1 MIKNKNK
8 QFAVIGLGRFGSAV
22 TKTLVN
28 NGCDV
33 LCCDKNMSII
43 KQMEPYVTKAVQIDV
58 MQENAMDALGINN
71 FDVVIIAIGDSL
83 ESSVMAT
90 MYAKEAGV
98 KTVIVKAQNLSEKK
112 ILKKI
117 GADKVVMPE
126 MDSGSRLAIGLI
138 TTNVIEYISFS
149 EKYAMAEITPI
160 KEWENKTLAEANI
173 RAKYGFNVVAIK
185 DGNDVVVSP
194 VADTVIK
201 AGNIL
206 VIIGENKQ
214 IQKYN

>member
-1 MIKNKNK
+1 MIKSKNK
-8 QFAVIGLGRFGSAV
+8 QFAVIGLGRFGTAV
-22 TKTLVN
+22 TKTLVD

-33 LCCDKNMSII
+33 LCCDKNMSLI
-43 KQMEPYVTKAVQIDV
+43 KQMEPYVTKAMQIDV
-58 MQENAMDALGINN
+58 MQENALEALGLNN
-71 FDVVIIAIGDSL
+71 FDVVIVAIGDSL

-98 KTVIVKAQNLSEKK
+98 KTVIVKAQNMSEKK
-112 ILKKI
+112 ILEKI

-126 MDSGSRLAIGLI
+126 MDSGSRLAINLI

-149 EKYAMAEITPI
+149 EKYAMAEITPL
-160 KEWENKTLAEANI
+160 KEWENKTLVEANI

-185 DGNDVVVSP
+185 DNDEVIVSP

-201 AGNIL
+201 AGQIL

-214 IQKYN
+214 IQKYS

>member
-8 QFAVIGLGRFGSAV
+8 QFAVIGLGRFGRAV
-22 TKTLVN
+22 TKTLVD

-33 LCCDKNMSII
+33 LCCDKDMSLI
-43 KQMEPYVTKAVQIDV
+43 KQMEPVVTKAMQIDV
-58 MQENAMDALGINN
+58 MQENALDALGLNN
-71 FDVVIIAIGDSL
+71 FDVVIVAIGDSL

-98 KTVIVKAQNLSEKK
+98 KTVIVKAQNISEKK
-112 ILKKI
+112 ILEKI

-126 MDSGSRLAIGLI
+126 MDSGSRLAINLI

-149 EKYAMAEITPI
+149 EKYAMAEITPL

-173 RAKYGFNVVAIK
+173 RAAYGFNVVAIK
-185 DGNDVVVSP
+185 ENNEVIVSP
-194 VADTVIK
+194 VADTLIK
-201 AGNIL
+201 AGQIL

-214 IQKYN
+214 IQKYS

>member
-1 MIKNKNK
+1 MVKNK
-8 QFAVIGLGRFGSAV
+8 QFAVIGLGRFGTAV
-22 TKTLVN
+22 TKTLVE
-28 NGCDV
+28 NGFDV
-33 LCCDKNMSII
+33 MCCDKNMSIV
-43 KQMEPYVTKAVQIDV
+43 KQMEPYVTKVLQIDIT
-58 MQENAMDALGINN
+58 QESAAMSLGLNN

-98 KTVIVKAQNLSEKK
+98 KTVIVKAQTLAEKK
-112 ILKKI
+112 ILEKM

-126 MDSGSRLAIGLI
+126 VDSGCRLAVSLT

-149 EKYAMAEITPI
+149 EKFAMAEIAPL
-160 KEWENKTLAEANI
+160 KDWENKTLIEADI

-185 DGNDVVVSP
+185 DGDNFIVSP
-194 VADTVIK
+194 VPNTIIK
-201 AGNIL
+201 AHHIL
-206 VIIGENKQ
+206 VVIGESKQ